1 MDIRTEIEKI
11 INEES
16 MGQKEVRVANLKTKI
31 ASLKTIGR
39 QACDEKAQELRGE
52 CYQKITR
59 AVKRA
64 EIALYN
70 IGRS

>member
-16 MGQKEVRVANLKTKI
+16 LGQKERRVGNLKSKI
-31 ASLKTIGR
+31 QSLKTPGR
-39 QACDEKAQELRGE
+39 QACDGKPSELRGE
-52 CYQKITR
+52 CYQKNSDAI
-59 AVKRA
+59 KRA